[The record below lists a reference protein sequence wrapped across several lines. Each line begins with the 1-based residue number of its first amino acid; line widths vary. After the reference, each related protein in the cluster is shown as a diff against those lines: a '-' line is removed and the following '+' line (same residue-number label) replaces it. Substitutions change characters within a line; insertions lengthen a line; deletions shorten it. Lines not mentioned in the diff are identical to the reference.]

1 MEDVS
6 SWHFRECALKSCER
20 AYRPTAIVD
29 AQVSNMPLADGRSEG
44 ARGTDPGA
52 LYRYTALIFDVT
64 LSVE

>member
-1 MEDVS
+1 MAFS
-6 SWHFRECALKSCER
+6 RERFEVMR
-20 AYRPTAIVD
+20 ARVGPTAIVD